1 MLSQLGGLLRSQSN
15 DAPNGEDGTM
25 EHQIVVVG
33 AGYTGLAAAKLAA
46 RWTGARVTLINASDR
61 FVERVR
67 LHQLAAGQRLRDL
80 PLADLLEGTG
90 VELVVDRVT
99 GIDAEART
107 LRLAG
112 TSREV
117 RYDRLIYAVGSA
129 ADTTSVP
136 GVAEHAFTVATNDDA
151 LRLHR
156 RLASA
161 EVVTVVGGG
170 LTGIEAAAELAEANP
185 ALKIRLITGGDLGH
199 GLSERGKNHLRRT
212 FARLGVE
219 LRENA
224 AVSEVRPDGL
234 LLADGSHVAADTVV
248 WTTGFR
254 VPDLAE
260 RAGFAVDG
268 NGRVIV
274 DGEFR
279 SVSHPEVT
287 AIGDAAAGRMRT
299 GQELRMACATGLPS
313 TQHAVRAIADRLAGR
328 EPRPLRFRY
337 LNQCISLGRKD
348 ALVQFVRAD
357 DTPKESVLTGRK
369 AALYKEAIVRGTIL
383 FERHPTIPTSL

>member
-1 MLSQLGGLLRSQSN
+1 MTR
-15 DAPNGEDGTM
+15 
-25 EHQIVVVG
+25 QIVVVG

-46 RWTGARVTLINASDR
+46 RWTGARVTLINAADR

-80 PLADLLEGTG
+80 PLAELLKGTG

-107 LRLAG
+107 LRLAH
-112 TSREV
+112 SAREV

-129 ADTTSVP
+129 TDMTAVP
-136 GVAEHAFTVATNDDA
+136 GATEHAFSVATNDDA
-151 LRLHR
+151 LRLQR
-156 RLASA
+156 RLAGS
-161 EVVTVVGGG
+161 EVVAVVGGG

-185 ALKIRLITGGDLGH
+185 ALKVRLLARGDLGA
-199 GLSERGKNHLRRT
+199 GLSDKGKNHLRRT

-219 LRENA
+219 LREKA
-224 AVSEVRPDGL
+224 GVTEVRPDGL
-234 LLADGSHVAADTVV
+234 LLDVGAHVSADTVV
-248 WTTGFR
+248 WTAGFR

-268 NGRVIV
+268 SGRMIV

-313 TQHAVRAIADRLAGR
+313 SQHAVRALADRLSGR

-337 LNQCISLGRKD
+337 LNQCISLGRRD
-348 ALVQFVRAD
+348 ALVQFVHAD
-357 DTPKESVLTGRK
+357 DTPREAVLTGRK
-369 AALYKEAIVRGTIL
+369 AALYKEAIVRGTII
-383 FERHPTIPTSL
+383 FERHPVIPTSF

>member
-1 MLSQLGGLLRSQSN
+1 MAQ
-15 DAPNGEDGTM
+15 
-25 EHQIVVVG
+25 QIVVVG

-46 RWTGARVTLINASDR
+46 RWTGARVTLINAGDR

-67 LHQLAAGQRLRDL
+67 LHQLAAGQHLRDL
-80 PLADLLEGTG
+80 PLADLVEGTG
-90 VELVVDRVT
+90 VELIVDRVT
-99 GIDAEART
+99 DIDASART

-117 RYDRLIYAVGSA
+117 SYDRLIYAVGSA

-136 GVAEHAFTVATNDDA
+136 GVAEHAFSVATSDDA
-151 LRLHR
+151 LSLKQ
-156 RLASA
+156 RLADS
-161 EVVTVVGGG
+161 EVVAVVGGG
-170 LTGIEAAAELAEANP
+170 LTGIEAAAELAETHP
-185 ALKIRLITGGDLGH
+185 ALKVRLLTRGELGA
-199 GLSERGKNHLRRT
+199 GLSELGKDHLRRT

-219 LRENA
+219 IRENA
-224 AVSEVRPDGL
+224 SASEVRADGL
-234 LLADGSHVAADTVV
+234 LLADGAHVAADTVV
-248 WTTGFR
+248 WTAGFR

-260 RAGFAVDG
+260 RAGFAVDDS
-268 NGRVIV
+268 GRVIV

-313 TQHAVRAIADRLAGR
+313 TQHAVRALAARLAGR
-328 EPRPLRFRY
+328 EPRRLRFRY

-348 ALVQFVRAD
+348 ALVQFTHAD

-369 AALYKEAIVRGTIL
+369 AALYKEMIVRGTIV